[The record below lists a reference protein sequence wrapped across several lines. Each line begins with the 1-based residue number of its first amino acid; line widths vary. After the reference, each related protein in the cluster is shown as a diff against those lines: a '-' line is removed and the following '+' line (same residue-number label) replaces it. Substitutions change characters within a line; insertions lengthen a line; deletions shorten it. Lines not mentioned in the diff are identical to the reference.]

1 MKRLIGD
8 YNGMSTSVFMSIT
21 EALSVGVI
29 ESKLGDLGLAC
40 ASIAT
45 GSRRQILDAYLLLH
59 RSEEELKMLHQEFN
73 NLLNYY
79 KKMNTVITVA
89 IAKFSNYDDKL
100 SNGAVAMLT
109 KLLQK
114 NNHYLCQAD
123 VSFLKLQS
131 SAEVAVEF
139 DDDTDLSGDDEDE
152 DDDWVMS
159 LSF

>member
-1 MKRLIGD
+1 MYAYLDGQKIAKKLSRQISKETSSRTRLIGD
-8 YNGMSTSVFMSIT
+8 YNGMSTSVFI

-73 NLLNYY
+73 NYLLNYY
-79 KKMNTVITVA
+79 KKINTVITVA

-109 KLLQK
+109 KLR
-114 NNHYLCQAD
+114 H
-123 VSFLKLQS
+123 S
-131 SAEVAVEF
+131 
-139 DDDTDLSGDDEDE
+139 
-152 DDDWVMS
+152 
-159 LSF
+159 

>member
-1 MKRLIGD
+1 MKHLLGE
-8 YNGMSTSVFMSIT
+8 YSGMSTSVFMTIT
-21 EALSVGVI
+21 KALSVGVI

-79 KKMNTVITVA
+79 KKMNTVIMVT
-89 IAKFSNYDDKL
+89 IAKMTS

-114 NNHYLCQAD
+114 NKHYLYQAD
-123 VSFLKLQS
+123 ASFLKLKS
-131 SAEVAVEF
+131 SAEVTIEF
-139 DDDTDLSGDDEDE
+139 K
-152 DDDWVMS
+152 
-159 LSF
+159 